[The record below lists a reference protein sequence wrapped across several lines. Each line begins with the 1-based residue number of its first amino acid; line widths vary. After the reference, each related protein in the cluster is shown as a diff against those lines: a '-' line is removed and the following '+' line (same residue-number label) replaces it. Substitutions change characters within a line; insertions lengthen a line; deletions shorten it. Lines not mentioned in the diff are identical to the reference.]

1 MGEWGS
7 GGVGE
12 ISLKIS
18 VELFL
23 LIPLLFPPSPTLLFP
38 PPPFPHSPPPP
49 PSLTMATTERKPL
62 LLDFEK
68 PLAELET
75 RIDQI
80 RELAEENGVDV
91 SSQIRQLETRAM
103 QLRQEI
109 FGSLSPFQR
118 LQLARHPRRPS
129 TLDYI
134 QAISDEWMELHGD
147 RGGYDDSALIAG
159 VGRFG
164 GQPVVMLGH
173 QKGRDTKD
181 NVVRNFGMAS
191 PGGYRKAM
199 RLMEHANKF
208 GMPILT
214 FIDTPGAL
222 PNVEAEHQGQGEAI
236 AYNLREM
243 FRLDV
248 PIICTVIG
256 EGGSGGALGI
266 GVGDRLL
273 MFEHAV
279 YTVATPEACAAIL
292 WRDSAQ
298 APQAAVALKIT
309 AWDLKN
315 LGILDTILPEP
326 IGGAHSEPLKAAT
339 TLKQALLQALEELS
353 RLTPK
358 ELKEMRYQKFRKI
371 GIVA

>member
-1 MGEWGS
+1 ME
-7 GGVGE
+7 
-12 ISLKIS
+12 
-18 VELFL
+18 
-23 LIPLLFPPSPTLLFP
+23 
-38 PPPFPHSPPPP
+38 
-49 PSLTMATTERKPL
+49 TTERKPL

-68 PLAELET
+68 PLVELEL

-80 RELAEENGVDV
+80 RALASENGVDV
-91 SSQIRQLETRAM
+91 SEQICQLESRAL

-109 FGSLSPFQR
+109 FRSLSPAQK
-118 LQLARHPRRPS
+118 LQLARHPCRPS

-134 QAISDEWMELHGD
+134 RAISDEWIELHGD
-147 RGGYDDSALIAG
+147 RCGSDDPALIGG
-159 VGRFG
+159 VARLV

-173 QKGRDTKD
+173 QKGRDTKE
-181 NVVRNFGMAS
+181 NVARNFGMAN

-199 RLMEHANKF
+199 RLMEHANRF

-214 FIDTPGAL
+214 FIDTPGAWAG
-222 PNVEAEHQGQGEAI
+222 VEAEHQGQGEAI

-243 FRLDV
+243 FKLDV

-292 WRDSAQ
+292 WKDAKM
-298 APQAAVALKIT
+298 APQAATALKIT
-309 AWDLKN
+309 ARDLKN
-315 LGILDTILPEP
+315 LGIIDQLLPEP
-326 IGGAHSEPLKAAT
+326 PGGAHSGFLEAAKI
-339 TLKQALLQALEELS
+339 LKQVLLQNLEELIQ
-353 RLTPK
+353 LTNQQRRQ
-358 ELKEMRYQKFRKI
+358 MRYQKFRRI
-371 GIVA
+371 GVFSVIPS